1 MIPFLAKRLLWFFVT
16 LWVVFT
22 ISFFLMRAVPG
33 GPFDGERNLEPD
45 VKQAIERRYRVDK
58 PLWNQYLVHLG
69 MATGLLS
76 EDGQFHIGFPDLG
89 PSYRIRD
96 YSVNQII
103 AQGLPVS
110 ASLGIL
116 ALSFGL
122 FVGLLAGVIAAIRR
136 QTWVDTGVMLVATA
150 GMAVPNFWL
159 AGVCI
164 ILFVFLIP
172 LFPAAGWG
180 NLSNLILPAFCL
192 GAPYAAYI
200 ARLTRTGMLEV
211 LHQDYIRTAR
221 AKGLRGRQVI
231 IRHALKG
238 SALPVVSFLGPAA
251 AGILTGSLVIEK
263 VFHLSGIGSY
273 FVEAALQRDYPLAM
287 GVVLV
292 YTVVL
297 YTMNV
302 LVDLSYAI
310 LDPRIELE

>member
-1 MIPFLAKRLLWFFVT
+1 MISFLAKRLLWFFVT

-33 GPFDGERNLEPD
+33 GPFDSERKLEPE
-45 VKQAIERRYRVDK
+45 VKQAIERRYRIDK

-69 MATGLLS
+69 MAAGLLS
-76 EDGQFHIGFPDLG
+76 EDGQFRIGFPDLG

-122 FVGLLAGVIAAIRR
+122 FVGLLAGVIAALRR

-180 NLSNLILPAFCL
+180 NLSNQILPAFCL
-192 GAPYAAYI
+192 CAPYAAYI
-200 ARLTRTGMLEV
+200 ARLNSTGMLEV
-211 LHQDYIRTAR
+211 LHQD
-221 AKGLRGRQVI
+221 
-231 IRHALKG
+231 
-238 SALPVVSFLGPAA
+238 
-251 AGILTGSLVIEK
+251 
-263 VFHLSGIGSY
+263 
-273 FVEAALQRDYPLAM
+273 
-287 GVVLV
+287 
-292 YTVVL
+292 
-297 YTMNV
+297 
-302 LVDLSYAI
+302 
-310 LDPRIELE
+310 